1 MIIAIAGDSN
11 QSIGSGKDTVG
22 RIIQYLFWKKRV
34 ETENLS
40 FHYTLTDFLKP
51 NFCADKLANWEV
63 KKFAEAPKNIVCLLT
78 GCKRADLENEDF
90 KNQELGE
97 EWWYYKCVDGFSWC
111 SITDKTTKKAVKH
124 LPSWEIA
131 SYLDYKDCDV
141 SDSIELIKP
150 TYRTFLQRLGTEVG
164 RDIVHPNIWCTSLMK
179 DYSNGKVETTDTHYI
194 LKHEDSWIITDL
206 RFPNEYKAV
215 KDRKGLCIKVTRTYE
230 NACKN
235 IPDIYAHSSETAL
248 NNHEFD
254 YIIENNGT
262 IGDLVVK
269 VEEFLIKFNLL
280 D

>member
-1 MIIAIAGDSN
+1 
-11 QSIGSGKDTVG
+11 
-22 RIIQYLFWKKRV
+22 
-34 ETENLS
+34 
-40 FHYTLTDFLKP
+40 
-51 NFCADKLANWEV
+51 LANWEV

-97 EWWYYKCVDGFSWC
+97 EWWYYKCVTGFSWC
-111 SITDKTTKKAVKH
+111 SIKDKTTKKAVKH

-131 SYLDYKDCDV
+131 SYLDYKNCDV

-164 RDIVHPNIWCTSLMK
+164 REIVHPNIWCTSLMK
-179 DYSNGKVETTDTHYI
+179 DYKEVFYQYLGNEWNQGYSAFPN
-194 LKHEDSWIITDL
+194 WIITDL

-262 IGDLVVK
+262 IDDLVVK

-280 D
+280 